1 MKKQIGMLFVFTCIC
16 MVMAKAQSPRIYA
29 VPKNQL
35 KDSAFMNRLKDK
47 TFVDSLRN
55 IMKYSNPF
63 GKQIPLAGSMPRKF
77 NYMGN
82 NQQGFDIYQT
92 PQDNMYILK
101 PDSTFTSNMPVANT
115 FQVQMKPVE
124 MPNPKKERIQ

>member
-1 MKKQIGMLFVFTCIC
+1 MKKGIGMLFVFTCIC
-16 MVMAKAQSPRIYA
+16 IFMAKAQSPRVYA

-35 KDSAFMNRLKDK
+35 NDSAFMNRLKDK

-55 IMKYSNPF
+55 VMKYRNP

-82 NQQGFDIYQT
+82 NSKGFDIYQT
-92 PQDNMYILK
+92 PQDNMYILR
-101 PDSTFTSNMPVANT
+101 PDSSFVSNMPVANSL
-115 FQVQMKPVE
+115 QMQTKPVD
-124 MPNPKKERIQ
+124 MPNPKKERRD